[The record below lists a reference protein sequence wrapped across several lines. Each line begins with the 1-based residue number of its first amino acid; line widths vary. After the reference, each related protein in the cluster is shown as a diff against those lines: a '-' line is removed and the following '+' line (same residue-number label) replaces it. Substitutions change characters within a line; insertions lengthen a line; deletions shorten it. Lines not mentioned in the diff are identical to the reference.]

1 MKSRADFPFAD
12 ENRTRTTCAASQ
24 GGKSSVDSEQADYEA
39 RILASCGWSD
49 NRMVLLNDTAN
60 ASNPVQSLAASLCET
75 TDNPEPNTTP
85 RSEVSIK

>member
-1 MKSRADFPFAD
+1 VKSRADFPFAD

-39 RILASCGWSD
+39 RILASCEWSD

-60 ASNPVQSLAASLCET
+60 VRTNVITCGVPMS
-75 TDNPEPNTTP
+75 DHRRPELNTTP
-85 RSEVSIK
+85 R